1 MGVQAARQV
10 SAFRVFRTKL
20 REAFKNYFN
29 PYVNI
34 DVLLSWGTNR
44 FGAVEVEQVERKFG
58 ESRYTFRKLVRHA
71 VNMITG
77 YSVLP
82 LRIASLAGFGFAVF
96 GFFILAYVIGRY
108 INEGGSVPGFP
119 FLASII
125 AIFSGAQMFSI
136 GIIGEYL
143 ARIYFNSMGSPYSVI
158 KDSVG
163 NFADTLEGSD

>member
-1 MGVQAARQV
+1 
-10 SAFRVFRTKL
+10 
-20 REAFKNYFN
+20 
-29 PYVNI
+29 
-34 DVLLSWGTNR
+34 
-44 FGAVEVEQVERKFG
+44 
-58 ESRYTFRKLVRHA
+58 VRHA
-71 VNMITG
+71 INLITG

-96 GFFILAYVIGRY
+96 GFFVLVYVIGRY
-108 INEGGSVPGFP
+108 INEGGVVPGFP

-125 AIFSGAQMFSI
+125 AIFSGAQLFSI

-163 NFADTLEGSD
+163 HFTDMLEESD